1 MWRSIA
7 ATDIPIALN
16 LHVQARGLLPLA
28 RCMHFSKTGQSD
40 QDLSRFH
47 AGENTLLAIM
57 RADAD
62 ISWTALAMTNQPK
75 EATGAWNAPVPAIRG
90 LK

>member
-1 MWRSIA
+1 MG
-7 ATDIPIALN
+7 ATHIPIALN
-16 LHVQARGLLPLA
+16 LHVQARGLLSLS

-47 AGENTLLAIM
+47 AGANTLLAILL
-57 RADAD
+57 ADAD